1 MILLIFLPNATG
13 WSQIQRMIRKHGRQM
28 LFNLHLV
35 AYLLTPLPRDHA
47 FVPTVKRYLENIETA
62 LVSNYIIELF
72 SLQYSLNLN
81 LSPKHVLQFYHYFK
95 MVCTTN
101 LPSHSQLMKPN
112 HVKGEN
118 VYEVRRCNHY
128 QEYYRSAGVNSVGC
142 NRQDPES
149 TTYRPGWFGKY
160 TTPL

>member
-13 WSQIQRMIRKHGRQM
+13 WSQIQRMVRKHGRQM

-35 AYLLTPLPRDHA
+35 SYSLTPLSRDHA

-62 LVSNYIIELF
+62 LVSNYIIGLF
-72 SLQYSLNLN
+72 SLQYSLNLK
-81 LSPKHVLQFYHYFK
+81 LSPKHVLQSYHYFK

-101 LPSHSQLMKPN
+101 LPPHSQLMKPN

-118 VYEVRRCNHY
+118 VYKVRRCNHQY
-128 QEYYRSAGVNSVGC
+128 SIKESAEQRWLQQACQG
-142 NRQDPES
+142 PES
-149 TTYRPGWFGKY
+149 TTYRLGWFGKY